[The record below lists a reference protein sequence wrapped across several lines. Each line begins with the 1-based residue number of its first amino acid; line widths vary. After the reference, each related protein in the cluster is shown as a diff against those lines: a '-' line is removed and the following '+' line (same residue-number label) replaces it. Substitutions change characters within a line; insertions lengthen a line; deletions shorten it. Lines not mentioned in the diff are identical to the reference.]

1 VTALELEEIQPD
13 ISIAE
18 LEKRWGISR
27 NALKARAKALGI
39 ELQRKGP
46 TLTTWPGDRVA
57 DGDRLHAHC
66 KEGGS
71 LASFP
76 GAVSVTPQASSDSS
90 QLAVTPGL
98 SLTPQG
104 VTDSSQLAVLAA
116 ALAGAM
122 PSPPADPLQ
131 RARGLAETA
140 DAGLVLTATDLG
152 ALLGHGVT
160 SWRDGHL
167 AYGYRFSRHKQGTQV
182 LWTVTRAVTAAPDT
196 TQTPPARSVGFLA
209 EPPVAARQTINVSAV
224 ALPGARQQ
232 KAPAVTGAFDSEQL
246 GVSSS
251 PSRFCCLF
259 FSDELMAAG
268 DGGGNL
274 AISDLRLAL

>member
-1 VTALELEEIQPD
+1 MTALELEEIQPD

-46 TLTTWPGDRVA
+46 TLTVWPGDRIA
-57 DGDRLHAHC
+57 DGDRLDEHC
-66 KEGGS
+66 KAGGA

-76 GAVSVTPQASSDSS
+76 GAVGRH
-90 QLAVTPGL
+90 LAVT
-98 SLTPQG
+98 SQG

-152 ALLGHGVT
+152 ALLGHGVA

-167 AYGYRFSRHKQGTQV
+167 AYGYRFNRHQQGRQV

-196 TQTPPARSVGFLA
+196 TQTPSARAVGFLA
-209 EPPVAARQTINVSAV
+209 EPPVAARATINVSAV
-224 ALPGARQQ
+224 ALP
-232 KAPAVTGAFDSEQL
+232 AF
-246 GVSSS
+246 
-251 PSRFCCLF
+251 
-259 FSDELMAAG
+259 
-268 DGGGNL
+268 
-274 AISDLRLAL
+274 